1 MLRAIC
7 MSCWE
12 KYCAVRSGA
21 FLRRKTQTGFLLWQ
35 KWTTFHRTR
44 NCDFI
49 ITLAFEHIF
58 LVLLIAKRSFQ
69 SVCVHF
75 EQSAKLK
82 IFSLAS
88 TTANLADLNALPYT
102 KLMPLFCTCSCV
114 FLVCELYGQFF
125 AFAQLENMT
134 SKKSRIASNL
144 EVIALSD
151 CRWVR
156 SNFTLVE
163 APLFFFRVKHEP
175 MINPFATKSWAYFN
189 GVCQVGQLPSSDV
202 VVSLINAVAWPF
214 SSWN

>member
-125 AFAQLENMT
+125 LHLRSWKTWQA
-134 SKKSRIASNL
+134 KNL
-144 EVIALSD
+144 ESPLIWKSSLCPIAD
-151 CRWVR
+151 E
-156 SNFTLVE
+156 FE
-163 APLFFFRVKHEP
+163 AISRLLRRRYSFLELNMSP
-175 MINPFATKSWAYFN
+175 W
-189 GVCQVGQLPSSDV
+189 
-202 VVSLINAVAWPF
+202 
-214 SSWN
+214 